1 MTAPLAVV
9 ELGRM
14 DYASAHAL
22 QRAVCDRRIA
32 GLVDRDVLLL
42 VEHESTVTLGRGT
55 RAESL
60 PLAPEELR
68 RRGLTVVEIE
78 RGGDVT
84 WHGPGQLVGY
94 PILDLT
100 THRPDLHWYLRQVEE
115 ALIRALARLEI
126 PAERNPG
133 LTGVWTGGRKIASI
147 GIHVRRWITTH
158 GFALNVLNDLSGFD
172 LIVPCGI
179 AGVEMTS
186 VAREADRR
194 TGGQAD
200 RRSGGQAVGSLAP
213 NALWRATM
221 DAVVAEFGEVF
232 LRRPERAELGAIVP
246 RGTEFAQGAY

>member
-1 MTAPLAVV
+1 VIPPLAVV
-9 ELGRM
+9 DLGRM
-14 DYASAHAL
+14 DYTSAHAV
-22 QRAVCDRRIA
+22 QRALCERRIA
-32 GLVDRDVLLL
+32 GLVDRDLLLL
-42 VEHESTVTLGRGT
+42 VEHESTVTLGRGS

-60 PLAPEELR
+60 PLSAEELR

-133 LTGVWTGGRKIASI
+133 LTGVWTRGRKIASI
-147 GIHVRRWITTH
+147 GIHVRRWVTTH
-158 GFALNVLNDLSGFD
+158 GFALNVLNDLSGFA

-179 AGVEMTS
+179 VGVEMTS
-186 VAREADRR
+186 VAREA
-194 TGGQAD
+194 GG
-200 RRSGGQAVGSLAP
+200 AP
-213 NALWRATM
+213 EPGRLWSAARA
-221 DAVVAEFGEVF
+221 AVVEEFGQVF
-232 LRRPERAELGAIVP
+232 SRRPEATELPALLP
-246 RGTEFAQGAY
+246 EGTGSALTAF